1 MAEDT
6 LDVCSNCGKMPR
18 GIDLVNGAFKCIR
31 CGNSQLLAVRDQEY
45 ESVVTELDR
54 KYQSELAREK
64 LDAAK
69 SMPSSI
75 PVQKSKPVKKSKPT
89 KKTSVKI
96 KKSSGKKKSK

>member
-75 PVQKSKPVKKSKPT
+75 PVQKSKPVKKVQSK
-89 KKTSVKI
+89 V
-96 KKSSGKKKSK
+96 KKSSGKKRSK